1 MENIIR
7 KVYKNIVKVQ
17 YDTRLN
23 SVSNGRLNDKNKC
36 KNKTYKKQISR

>member
-23 SVSNGRLNDKNKC
+23 SVSNGIALC
-36 KNKTYKKQISR
+36 KSLFSVYYLLIIK